1 MSIGARCWPSVTLTK
16 ARRLVVLTTGRQD
29 YGILRS
35 TILLLRRSP
44 GFEVAVWAGG
54 MHLQSR
60 FGDPLVALRRDGVPV
75 ARELPFLAEPP
86 SPVTDTAEALAQV
99 GAALSEDAP
108 DALLLVGDRSEVLA
122 AGLAATLAKVPIVHL
137 HGGEESEGAIDN
149 VCRHALTKLSHLHLV
164 SHPVHADR
172 VIRMGEDPATV
183 VVVGAPGMDH
193 AYRDDLP
200 GVEAL
205 SEDLGVA
212 LEPPVVLVTM
222 HPATLGGPA
231 GEEVAAVA
239 GAMGQVPATYVVT
252 APNAD
257 AGGAEIGDYW
267 RRWATDRKRV
277 ALVDALG
284 DRRYWAM
291 LRLADAVLG
300 NSSSGIIEAPALG
313 VPVVNVGDRQRGRL
327 RYGPVADVP
336 AAKDAVA
343 AALREALTAGRRT
356 PGRDLGGYPAP
367 PVAPRIVEALHRW
380 EIPRPPRKRFH
391 GLG

>member
-1 MSIGARCWPSVTLTK
+1 MTEV
-16 ARRLVVLTTGRQD
+16 RRLAVLTTGRQD

-35 TILLLRRSP
+35 TILLLRRTP
-44 GFEVAVWAGG
+44 GFEVAVWVGG
-54 MHLQSR
+54 MHLQRR
-60 FGDPLVALRRDGVPV
+60 FGEPLAALKRDGVPV

-86 SPVTDTAEALAQV
+86 SPMADTAAALAQV
-99 GAALSEDAP
+99 GAALMEDPP
-108 DALLLVGDRSEVLA
+108 DALVLVGDRTEALA
-122 AGLAATLAKVPIVHL
+122 AGLAATLAKVAIVHL

-149 VCRHALTKLSHLHLV
+149 ACRHALTKLSHLHLV
-164 SHPVHADR
+164 SHQVHADR
-172 VIRMGEDPATV
+172 VIQMGEDPASV
-183 VVVGAPGMDH
+183 VVVGAPALDH

-200 GVEAL
+200 GIEAL
-205 SEDLGVA
+205 SEDLGVR
-212 LEPPVVLVTM
+212 LEPPVVVVTM

-239 GAMGQVPATYVVT
+239 GAMARVPATYVVT

-267 RRWATDRKRV
+267 RRWAKDRKRV

-327 RYGPVADVP
+327 RYGPVTDVP
-336 AAKDAVA
+336 AAEDAVA
-343 AALREALTAGRRT
+343 TALREALATGRRA
-356 PGRDLGGYPAP
+356 PAEDLGGYPPA
-367 PVAPRIVEALHRW
+367 PVAPRIVQALRRW
-380 EIPRPPRKRFH
+380 EIPRPPRKRFREP
-391 GLG
+391 G

>member
-1 MSIGARCWPSVTLTK
+1 LTEV
-16 ARRLVVLTTGRQD
+16 RRLAVLTTGRQD

-35 TILLLRRSP
+35 TILLLRRTP

-54 MHLQSR
+54 MHLQRR
-60 FGDPLVALRRDGVPV
+60 FGEPLAALKRDGVPV
-75 ARELPFLAEPP
+75 ARVLPFLAEPP
-86 SPVTDTAEALAQV
+86 SPMADTAAALAQV
-99 GAALSEDAP
+99 GAALMEDAP
-108 DALLLVGDRSEVLA
+108 DALVLVGDRTEVLA
-122 AGLAATLAKVPIVHL
+122 AGLAATLAKVAIVHL

-149 VCRHALTKLSHLHLV
+149 TCRHALTKLSHLHLV
-164 SHPVHADR
+164 SHRVHADR
-172 VIRMGEDPATV
+172 VIRMGEDPASV
-183 VVVGAPGMDH
+183 VVVGAPALDH

-200 GVEAL
+200 GIEAL
-205 SEDLGVA
+205 SEDLGVR
-212 LEPPVVLVTM
+212 LEPPVVVVTM
-222 HPATLGGPA
+222 HPATLGGPS

-239 GAMGQVPATYVVT
+239 GAMARVPATYVVT

-267 RRWATDRKRV
+267 RRWAKDRERV

-327 RYGPVADVP
+327 RYGPVTDVP
-336 AAKDAVA
+336 AAEDAVTT
-343 AALREALTAGRRT
+343 ALREALATGRRA
-356 PGRDLGGYPAP
+356 PGEDLGGYPVA
-367 PVAPRIVEALHRW
+367 PVAPRIVEALRRW
-380 EIPRPPRKRFH
+380 EIPRPARKRFRDP
-391 GLG
+391 G

>member
-1 MSIGARCWPSVTLTK
+1 LTEV
-16 ARRLVVLTTGRQD
+16 RRLAVLTTGRQD

-35 TILLLRRSP
+35 TILLLRRTP
-44 GFEVAVWAGG
+44 GFEVSVWAGG
-54 MHLQSR
+54 MHLQRR
-60 FGDPLVALRRDGVPV
+60 FGEPLAALQRDGIPV

-86 SPVTDTAEALAQV
+86 SPMADTAAALEQV
-99 GAALSEDAP
+99 GAALMQDAP
-108 DALLLVGDRSEVLA
+108 DALVLVGDRTEALA
-122 AGLAATLAKVPIVHL
+122 AGLAATLAKVAIVHL

-149 VCRHALTKLSHLHLV
+149 ACRHALTKLSHLHLV
-164 SHPVHADR
+164 SHRVHADR
-172 VIRMGEDPATV
+172 VIQMGEDPAMV
-183 VVVGAPGMDH
+183 VVVGAPALDH

-205 SEDLGVA
+205 SEDLGVR
-212 LEPPVVLVTM
+212 LEPPVVVVTM

-239 GAMGQVPATYVVT
+239 GAMARVPATYVVT

-257 AGGAEIGDYW
+257 AGGVEIADYW
-267 RRWATDRKRV
+267 QRWAKDRKRV

-336 AAKDAVA
+336 ATEDAVA
-343 AALREALTAGRRT
+343 TALREALARGRRA
-356 PGRDLGGYPAP
+356 PGEDLGGYPAA
-367 PVAPRIVEALHRW
+367 PVAPRIVEALRTW
-380 EIPRPPRKRFH
+380 KIPRPPRKRFRDP
-391 GLG
+391 G

>member
-1 MSIGARCWPSVTLTK
+1 M
-16 ARRLVVLTTGRQD
+16 LTTGRQD

-35 TILLLRRSP
+35 TILLLRRTP

-60 FGDPLVALRRDGVPV
+60 FGEPLVALKRDGVPV

-86 SPVTDTAEALAQV
+86 SPLADTAAALAQV

-122 AGLAATLAKVPIVHL
+122 AGLAATLAKIPIVHL

-149 VCRHALTKLSHLHLV
+149 ACRHALTKLSHLHLV
-164 SHPVHADR
+164 SHRVHADR

-183 VVVGAPGMDH
+183 VVVGAPAMDH
-193 AYRDDLP
+193 AYREDLP
-200 GVEAL
+200 GAEAL
-205 SEDLGVA
+205 SEELGMA
-212 LEPPVVLVTM
+212 LDPPVVLVTM

-257 AGGAEIGDYW
+257 AGGKEIGDYW

-336 AAKDAVA
+336 AAEDAVA
-343 AALREALTAGRRT
+343 TALREALAAGRRT
-356 PGRDLGGYPAP
+356 PGGDLGGYPAA
-367 PVAPRIVEALHRW
+367 PVAPRIVEALRRW
-380 EIPRPPRKRFH
+380 EIPHPPRKRFF
-391 GLG
+391 GDG

>member
-1 MSIGARCWPSVTLTK
+1 MTDP
-16 ARRLVVLTTGRQD
+16 RRLVVLTTGRQD

-35 TILLLRRSP
+35 TILLLRRTP
-44 GFEVAVWAGG
+44 EFEVAVWAGG
-54 MHLQSR
+54 MHLQRR
-60 FGDPLVALRRDGVPV
+60 FGEPLEAFKRDGIPV
-75 ARELPFLAEPP
+75 ARELLFLAEPP
-86 SPVTDTAEALAQV
+86 NPVADTAAALKQI
-99 GAALSEDAP
+99 GAALAEDAP
-108 DALLLVGDRSEVLA
+108 DALLLVGDRTEALA

-149 VCRHALTKLSHLHLV
+149 ACRHALTKLSHLHLV
-164 SHPVHADR
+164 SHRVHADR
-172 VIRMGEDPATV
+172 VIQMGEDPATV
-183 VVVGAPGMDH
+183 VIVGAPALDH

-212 LEPPVVLVTM
+212 LEPPVVVVTM

-239 GAMGQVPATYVVT
+239 GAMSRVPATYVVT

-257 AGGAEIGDYW
+257 AGGADIGDYW
-267 RRWATDRKRV
+267 RRWAKDRKRV

-291 LRLADAVLG
+291 LRVADAVLG

-327 RYGPVADVP
+327 RYGPVTDVP
-336 AAKDAVA
+336 AAEDAVA
-343 AALREALTAGRRT
+343 RALRDAIAAGRRA
-356 PGRDLGGYPAP
+356 PGGDLGGYPPA
-367 PVAPRIVEALHRW
+367 PVAPRIVEALRRW
-380 EIPRPPRKRFH
+380 EIPCPPRKRFRE
-391 GLG
+391 LG

>member
-1 MSIGARCWPSVTLTK
+1 MTEV
-16 ARRLVVLTTGRQD
+16 RRLAVLTTGRQD

-35 TILLLRRSP
+35 TILLLRRTP
-44 GFEVAVWAGG
+44 GFEIAVWAGG
-54 MHLQSR
+54 MHLQRR
-60 FGDPLVALRRDGVPV
+60 FGEPLAALTRDGVPV

-86 SPVTDTAEALAQV
+86 SPMADTAAALAQV
-99 GAALSEDAP
+99 GAALMEDAP
-108 DALLLVGDRSEVLA
+108 DALVLVGDRTEALA
-122 AGLAATLAKVPIVHL
+122 AGLAATLAKVAIVHL

-149 VCRHALTKLSHLHLV
+149 ACRHALTKLSHLHLV
-164 SHPVHADR
+164 SHRVHAGR
-172 VIRMGEDPATV
+172 VIQMGEDPASV
-183 VVVGAPGMDH
+183 VVVGAPALDH

-200 GVEAL
+200 GIEAL
-205 SEDLGVA
+205 SEDLGVR
-212 LEPPVVLVTM
+212 LEPPVVVVTM

-239 GAMGQVPATYVVT
+239 GAMARVPATYVVT

-267 RRWATDRKRV
+267 RRWAKDRKRV

-284 DRRYWAM
+284 DRRYWAL

-327 RYGPVADVP
+327 RYGPVTDV
-336 AAKDAVA
+336 AAAEDAVA
-343 AALREALTAGRRT
+343 TALREALATGRRA
-356 PGRDLGGYPAP
+356 PGEDLGGYPAA
-367 PVAPRIVEALHRW
+367 PVAPRIVEALRRW
-380 EIPRPPRKRFH
+380 EIPRPPRKRFR
-391 GLG
+391 GPG